1 MNPDTGHLFRLRH
14 GADAPEGT
22 EILPDDLQRYAR
34 LKMQLVAGIS
44 VGYEPYGPGDGQPA
58 AQVNLRSSTPLAKWA
73 KRKRLERIRN
83 KSKRR
88 NRGRK

>member
-14 GADAPEGT
+14 GADVPEGT
-22 EILPDDLQRYAR
+22 EVLPDDLQRYAR
-34 LKMQLVAGIS
+34 LKMQLAASVTAG
-44 VGYEPYGPGDGQPA
+44 YGPDHAQPA

-88 NRGRK
+88 NRARK

>member
-22 EILPDDLQRYAR
+22 EVLPDDLQRYAR
-34 LKMQLVAGIS
+34 LKMQM
-44 VGYEPYGPGDGQPA
+44 A

-83 KSKRR
+83 KSKRI
-88 NRGRK
+88 NRARK

>member
-22 EILPDDLQRYAR
+22 EVLPDDLQRYAR
-34 LKMQLVAGIS
+34 LKLQLAAS
-44 VGYEPYGPGDGQPA
+44 APTGPGELA

-88 NRGRK
+88 NRARK

>member
-22 EILPDDLQRYAR
+22 EVLPDDLQRYAR
-34 LKMQLVAGIS
+34 LKMQLAATTPAGPA
-44 VGYEPYGPGDGQPA
+44 EPA

-88 NRGRK
+88 NRARK

>member
-14 GADAPEGT
+14 GADAPDGT

-34 LKMQLVAGIS
+34 LKMQLVGS
-44 VGYEPYGPGDGQPA
+44 VPVGYALGHGAPA

-73 KRKRLERIRN
+73 KKKRLERIRN
-83 KSKRR
+83 KSRR
-88 NRGRK
+88 INRGRK

>member
-14 GADAPEGT
+14 GADAPDGT
-22 EILPDDLQRYAR
+22 EVLPDDLQRYAR
-34 LKMQLVAGIS
+34 LKMQMAAMPGI
-44 VGYEPYGPGDGQPA
+44 GLAARADDGQPA

-88 NRGRK
+88 NRARK

>member
-22 EILPDDLQRYAR
+22 EALPDDLQRYAR
-34 LKMQLVAGIS
+34 LKMQLVANTSI
-44 VGYEPYGPGDGQPA
+44 GYAPGDAEPA

-83 KSKRR
+83 KSKRI
-88 NRGRK
+88 NHARK

>member
-14 GADAPEGT
+14 GADVPEGT
-22 EILPDDLQRYAR
+22 EVLPDDLQRYAR
-34 LKMQLVAGIS
+34 LKAQLVSGLSI
-44 VGYEPYGPGDGQPA
+44 GYEELDGQPV

-88 NRGRK
+88 NRARK